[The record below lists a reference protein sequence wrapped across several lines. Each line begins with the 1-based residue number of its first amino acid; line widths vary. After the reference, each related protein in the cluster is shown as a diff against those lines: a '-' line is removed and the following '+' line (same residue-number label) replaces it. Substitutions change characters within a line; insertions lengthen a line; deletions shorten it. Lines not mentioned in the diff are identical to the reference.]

1 MAGTVRI
8 NISVRSYGEV
18 MVSIEAPQ
26 DTKLRVSDFDDYED
40 DLEDDDFDDEDEG
53 LLYDNLD

>member
-18 MVSIEAPQ
+18 VVSIEAPQ
-26 DTKLRVSDFDDYED
+26 ETNLHVSDFDDYED
-40 DLEDDDFDDEDEG
+40 DIEDDDFDDED
-53 LLYDNLD
+53 

>member
-1 MAGTVRI
+1 
-8 NISVRSYGEV
+8 

-53 LLYDNLD
+53 LLYDNVD

>member
-18 MVSIEAPQ
+18 VVSIEAPQ
-26 DTKLRVSDFDDYED
+26 ETNLHVSDFDDYED
-40 DLEDDDFDDEDEG
+40 DIEDDDFDDEDEG
-53 LLYDNLD
+53 LLYENLD